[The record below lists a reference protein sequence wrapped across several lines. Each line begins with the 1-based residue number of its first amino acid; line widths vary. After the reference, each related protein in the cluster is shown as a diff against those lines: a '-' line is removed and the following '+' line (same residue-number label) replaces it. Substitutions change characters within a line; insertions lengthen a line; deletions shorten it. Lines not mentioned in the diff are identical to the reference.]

1 VNNYLV
7 VIPTYNEKENIVAII
22 DAVFKLS
29 KPFHILVVDDNSPD
43 GTSSIVQSL
52 IDNTYTDQLFI
63 LNRKEKNGLGPAYIA
78 GFKWALENNYQ
89 YVFEMDADFSHPPEK
104 LVDLLSKAEDDGFDL
119 VVGSRYT
126 SGGGVKNWSI
136 DRHILSRGAS
146 FYVQAITWMPVKDPT
161 AGFICYKADV
171 LRAID
176 LDNVE
181 FTGYAFQIE
190 MKYTAWRKG
199 FKIAEVPITFVDREL
214 GVSKMNSSIIKEAI
228 FGVLR
233 MRFQKKYKA

>member
-1 VNNYLV
+1 MNNYLV

>member
-1 VNNYLV
+1 MGKYLV
-7 VIPTYNEKENIVAII
+7 VIPTYNEKENIENII
-22 DAVFKLS
+22 DAVFALS
-29 KPFHILVVDDNSPD
+29 KPFHVLVVDDNSPD
-43 GTSSIVQSL
+43 GTSKIVQNL
-52 IDNTYTDQLFI
+52 IDNKYLAKLHI

-78 GFKWALENNYQ
+78 GFKWALANEYE
-89 YVFEMDADFSHPPEK
+89 YIFEMDADFSHPPEK
-104 LVDLLSKAEDDGFDL
+104 LIDLLSKAEDEDFDL
-119 VVGSRYT
+119 IVGSRYT
-126 SGGGVKNWSI
+126 QGGGVKNWSM

-171 LRAID
+171 LKAID
-176 LDNVE
+176 LDNIE

-199 FKIAEVPITFVDREL
+199 FKIAEVPIVFVDREL

-233 MRFQKKYKA
+233 MRFQKKYKK

>member
-1 VNNYLV
+1 MNNYLV
-7 VIPTYNEKENIVAII
+7 VIPTYNEKENIAAII

-29 KPFHILVVDDNSPD
+29 IPFHILVVDDNSPD
-43 GTSSIVQSL
+43 GTSSIVQGY
-52 IDNTYTDQLFI
+52 IDNTYSDRLFI

-161 AGFICYKADV
+161 AGFICYKVDV

>member
-1 VNNYLV
+1 MKKYLV
-7 VIPTYNEKENIVAII
+7 VIPTYNEKENIENII
-22 DAVFKLS
+22 DAVFALS
-29 KPFHILVVDDNSPD
+29 KPFHVLVVDDNSPD
-43 GTSSIVQSL
+43 GTSKIVQNL
-52 IDNTYTDQLFI
+52 IDNKYSDSLHI

-78 GFKWALENNYQ
+78 GFKWALAKDYQ
-89 YVFEMDADFSHPPEK
+89 FIFEMDADFSHPPEK
-104 LVDLLSKAEDDGFDL
+104 LIDLLRKAEDDGFDL
-119 VVGSRYT
+119 IVGSRYT
-126 SGGGVKNWSI
+126 KGGGVKNWSM

-171 LRAID
+171 LKAID

-190 MKYTAWRKG
+190 MKYTAWKKG
-199 FKIAEVPITFVDREL
+199 FKLAEVPIVFVDREH

-233 MRFQKKYKA
+233 MRFQKKYKQ

>member
-1 VNNYLV
+1 MNNYLV
-7 VIPTYNEKENIVAII
+7 VIPTYNEKENIAAII

-43 GTSSIVQSL
+43 GTSSIVQGL
-52 IDNTYTDQLFI
+52 IDNTYSDRLFI

-199 FKIAEVPITFVDREL
+199 FKIAAVPITFVDREL